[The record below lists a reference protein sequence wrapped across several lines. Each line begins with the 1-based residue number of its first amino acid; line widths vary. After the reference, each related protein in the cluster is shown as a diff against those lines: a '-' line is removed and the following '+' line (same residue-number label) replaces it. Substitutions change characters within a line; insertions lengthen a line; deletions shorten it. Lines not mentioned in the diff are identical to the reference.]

1 MTVYVIDL
9 DDPRE
14 RWEEL
19 YRALEQEGRPPASE
33 PARGE
38 APPCEPGLD
47 PVELLRTA
55 FWAGG

>member
-19 YRALEQEGRPPASE
+19 YRALEQEGRPPAAE
-33 PARGE
+33 RPRDE
-38 APPCEPGLD
+38 APPRESGLD
-47 PVELLRTA
+47 PVEFLRAA